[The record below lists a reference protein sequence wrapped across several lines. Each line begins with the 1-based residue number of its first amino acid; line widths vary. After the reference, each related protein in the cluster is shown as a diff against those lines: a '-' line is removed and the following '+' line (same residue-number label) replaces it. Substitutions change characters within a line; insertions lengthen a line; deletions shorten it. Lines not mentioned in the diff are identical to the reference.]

1 MTQLVEHTHEL
12 IDGLKTQM
20 YLRSGRSSVI
30 TTTMTPTDSILL
42 TTARSLRANVFP

>member
-1 MTQLVEHTHEL
+1 MTQLVEHTHEP

-20 YLRSGRSSVI
+20 YMLSGCSSVI

-42 TTARSLRANVFP
+42 MTARSIRANVFP